1 MYDPA
6 LGRFTQI
13 DLMADFM
20 PGINPYSFGY
30 DNPILYGDPDGLG
43 PLLDLWR
50 KVKDGVMATLGYQK
64 HGSYKTDSKSGG
76 KRSNNVSYSRNGN
89 TGKSKSSSA
98 DTGSNE
104 DTGPDMLS
112 IILPQSG
119 FTSPEIN
126 TRPEINPL
134 PQKSFDNLTPDFT
147 IGRNTI
153 TGPAPGRRVSFAL
166 PIRFGWRSVSV
177 INADK
182 THMEKLAQLLIN
194 NPNYRLTIMANSGI
208 SQQEENFG
216 EYRSGYDSDVRSQT
230 GFFIDDNGNTG
241 TAGQQML
248 SRGRA
253 LRRALISL
261 GVNPSQLSV
270 GFGGVVVESDRTSF
284 NLENTG
290 R

>member
-1 MYDPA
+1 
-6 LGRFTQI
+6 
-13 DLMADFM
+13 
-20 PGINPYSFGY
+20 
-30 DNPILYGDPDGLG
+30 
-43 PLLDLWR
+43 
-50 KVKDGVMATLGYQK
+50 
-64 HGSYKTDSKSGG
+64 
-76 KRSNNVSYSRNGN
+76 
-89 TGKSKSSSA
+89 
-98 DTGSNE
+98 
-104 DTGPDMLS
+104 
-112 IILPQSG
+112 
-119 FTSPEIN
+119 
-126 TRPEINPL
+126 
-134 PQKSFDNLTPDFT
+134 
-147 IGRNTI
+147 
-153 TGPAPGRRVSFAL
+153 
-166 PIRFGWRSVSV
+166 
-177 INADK
+177 
-182 THMEKLAQLLIN
+182 MEKLAQLLIN